1 MAVSLTASP
10 FNFCTASA
18 HRIQGEQ
25 RPLLFLVLPVV
36 LGGFIWFFPLRFHG
50 WFHGYATSAWIFKGI
65 WLIRA
70 KSLSKALLG
79 AERLRRD

>member
-25 RPLLFLVLPVV
+25 GPLLFLVLPVV

-50 WFHGYATSAWIFKGI
+50 YATSAWIFKGI
-65 WLIRA
+65 RLIRV

>member
-25 RPLLFLVLPVV
+25 TPFLSGSFLLCLEGLFGFFFTLHFPGLHLRL
-36 LGGFIWFFPLRFHG
+36 LG
-50 WFHGYATSAWIFKGI
+50 FKGV
-65 WLIRA
+65 
-70 KSLSKALLG
+70 KADLW
-79 AERLRRD
+79 EVMK